1 MDNHEY
7 LNLINIFVLE
17 YLLYSKA
24 LLEYNIVMLYRDYDW
39 NNYKNLMD
47 EYNID
52 VVFDCTGGRLKT
64 DIFNNIITN
73 DKEGSEKAFEQVIQ
87 DKLRDAL
94 EIRKVGITSE
104 IFNKQEEK

>member
-1 MDNHEY
+1 M
-7 LNLINIFVLE
+7 
-17 YLLYSKA
+17 KA
-24 LLEYNIVMLYRDYDW
+24 S
-39 NNYKNLMD
+39 
-47 EYNID
+47 
-52 VVFDCTGGRLKT
+52 

-87 DKLRDAL
+87 DKLKDAL